1 MKATVSYASVHTIHT
16 FTAVRDSCYSAEMT
30 AIYLSLN
37 FNIENFILIT
47 TLLDLSSTNN
57 YEQTYKAVFQ

>member
-1 MKATVSYASVHTIHT
+1 MTATASAHTIHT
-16 FTAVRDSCYSAEMT
+16 FTVVRDSYYSAEIT

-37 FNIENFILIT
+37 FNTENFILIT

-57 YEQTYKAVFQ
+57 YEQMYKAVFQ

>member
-1 MKATVSYASVHTIHT
+1 MTATVSYASAHTKHT
-16 FTAVRDSCYSAEMT
+16 FTVVYDSYYSAEII

-37 FNIENFILIT
+37 FNIENFTLIT

-57 YEQTYKAVFQ
+57 YEQTYKAVF